1 MFHKDAPDYL
11 NSLVP
16 PQISETHQHNT
27 RRSNNT
33 VYLNCR
39 TFYYQNS
46 FLPSSIKIW
55 NNKPNDIRLN
65 SSKYCFKCFFK
76 RNLGKNHITLILDH
90 EKSKLFSRAY
100 VSNVAPLKIISFKKI
115 LLIQVCVHVEK
126 QKLLLITCCN
136 VQIIYLLGTKP
147 YKLQVLSMYSL

>member
-1 MFHKDAPDYL
+1 MTLQTRNNHTLIKFHEIFHKDAPDYL

-16 PQISETHQHNT
+16 PQIYEAHQYNT

-33 VYLNCR
+33 VYLNCT

-46 FLPSSIKIW
+46 FLPSSIKLW
-55 NNKPNDIRLN
+55 NNISNDIRLK
-65 SSKYCFKCFFK
+65 SSTYCFKRFLNRICV
-76 RNLGKNHITLILDH
+76 KNHITLILDH

-126 QKLLLITCCN
+126 
-136 VQIIYLLGTKP
+136 
-147 YKLQVLSMYSL
+147 